1 MNMINTDAIIYSDGS
16 LNFDYQ
22 KLNKLSQEEMYA
34 AYGFL
39 IFFKENQEV
48 YYESGRLLDG
58 EGERIGEGNITEH
71 NVYAWRYGK
80 DYDPVMGE
88 VQPEEFW
95 YKDVFR
101 DKASYSEETNRRK
114 HRFVL
119 ASGSDVGEMEGVRRA
134 LEICAGKKNIKNVVI
149 VHDLEI
155 AQNIYKGNYDKK
167 KNEPVFYGEELKK
180 IKSESGIKVK
190 FEKVK
195 SHESGENFVHG
206 VGNDCADI
214 MAKAETGNSPI
225 GGKEV
230 NPNLEKVWNEK
241 MKGKIARYNIETRRK
256 EVRDV
261 IEQTIPMMLN
271 MYETHNEQT
280 GGCENG
286 N

>member
-22 KLNKLSQEEMYA
+22 KLNELSQEEMYA

-101 DKASYSEETNRRK
+101 
-114 HRFVL
+114 
-119 ASGSDVGEMEGVRRA
+119 
-134 LEICAGKKNIKNVVI
+134 
-149 VHDLEI
+149 
-155 AQNIYKGNYDKK
+155 
-167 KNEPVFYGEELKK
+167 
-180 IKSESGIKVK
+180 
-190 FEKVK
+190 
-195 SHESGENFVHG
+195 
-206 VGNDCADI
+206 
-214 MAKAETGNSPI
+214 
-225 GGKEV
+225 
-230 NPNLEKVWNEK
+230 
-241 MKGKIARYNIETRRK
+241 
-256 EVRDV
+256 
-261 IEQTIPMMLN
+261 
-271 MYETHNEQT
+271 
-280 GGCENG
+280 
-286 N
+286 